1 MPEIPTDNDPQQAHD
16 PMDTADQDTETQA
29 TSVADAEEDFL
40 SPDEVTQGT
49 STSDDDD
56 EKDSARE
63 DATNGQWQVALSLR
77 ERKRLRK
84 QKRAVSDHSGARG
97 VGEGNSCD
105 ARTPAGEQ
113 AKRGGASARA
123 RRKTR
128 AAPLPRNDIK
138 IIMRPKPGLVVK
150 ELKTYA
156 VARAIERASGDPETC
171 KSDKF
176 LLRLRNG
183 SNIIIA
189 STPYEE
195 VAEKILKIKAL
206 ELNGT
211 KHPMNTYIST
221 PEGYLKGVVHGLER
235 ETPEA
240 ELLSHL
246 RVRTQGVTIVQARM
260 LGKSETAV
268 ITFDGPIVPRFVYYY
283 GGEMPCVPYQPTRQY
298 CKLCKS
304 Q

>member
-1 MPEIPTDNDPQQAHD
+1 MPARHAKPTGGAERGTPAASSRPKRSASMAEIPTDNDPQQAQD

-113 AKRGGASARA
+113 AKRGGTVCTSSTENARG
-123 RRKTR
+123 
-128 AAPLPRNDIK
+128 AAPQKRHK
-138 IIMRPKPGLVVK
+138 HHHAAQTRSSC
-150 ELKTYA
+150 
-156 VARAIERASGDPETC
+156 ERT
-171 KSDKF
+171 
-176 LLRLRNG
+176 
-183 SNIIIA
+183 
-189 STPYEE
+189 
-195 VAEKILKIKAL
+195 
-206 ELNGT
+206 
-211 KHPMNTYIST
+211 
-221 PEGYLKGVVHGLER
+221 
-235 ETPEA
+235 
-240 ELLSHL
+240 
-246 RVRTQGVTIVQARM
+246 
-260 LGKSETAV
+260 
-268 ITFDGPIVPRFVYYY
+268 
-283 GGEMPCVPYQPTRQY
+283 
-298 CKLCKS
+298 
-304 Q
+304 

>member
-1 MPEIPTDNDPQQAHD
+1 MPARHAKPNGGAERGTPAASSRPKHSASMAAIPTDNDPQAQD
-16 PMDTADQDTETQA
+16 PMDTADQDIQTQGG
-29 TSVADAEEDFL
+29 SVADAEENFL
-40 SPDEVTQGT
+40 SPDEVIQGE
-49 STSDDDD
+49 STSEDDE

-63 DATNGQWQVALSLR
+63 DATNGQWQLALSLR

-84 QKRAVSDHSGARG
+84 LKRAALDDSGARG
-97 VGEGNSCD
+97 VGEGNSCN
-105 ARTPAGEQ
+105 AGTPAGEQ
-113 AKRGGASARA
+113 AKRGGSSARA
-123 RRKTR
+123 RWRTR
-128 AAPLPRNDIK
+128 AAPLPRNDMK

-195 VAEKILKIKAL
+195 VAEKILKIKTL

-246 RVRTQGVTIVQARM
+246 RVRTQGFSST
-260 LGKSETAV
+260 ETL
-268 ITFDGPIVPRFVYYY
+268 PKR
-283 GGEMPCVPYQPTRQY
+283 
-298 CKLCKS
+298 
-304 Q
+304 